1 MNMKLRKSLFLFSVV
16 IGLMGCQSTS
26 ESSTVEETVTNLSP
40 QAVIDFMSRC
50 DNADSTA
57 PGPIKQPLYV
67 VGSFPDTNWKHVP
80 ARQYQYKGNNFYQ
93 AVTIEKDGSY
103 KMQYATELWSPQ
115 FTAKGR
121 RLNVGELTELTFG
134 GYGTDTTVDIQQSG
148 KYVWSLQFDEK
159 GKPLNIMVNPCK

>member
-1 MNMKLRKSLFLFSVV
+1 MKLQKSSLFIAVM

-26 ESSTVEETVTNLSP
+26 ESSAVEETVTNLSP
-40 QAVIDFMSRC
+40 QETIDFMSRC
-50 DNADSTA
+50 DNPDSLA
-57 PGPIKQPLYV
+57 SGPIKQPLYV
-67 VGSFPDTNWKHVP
+67 VGSFPDADWKHVP

-93 AVTIEKDGSY
+93 AVTVEKEGSY

-121 RLNVGELTELTFG
+121 RLNVGELMELTFG